1 MPHDRP
7 AGFGFLAIC
16 CFAFALLMAAFL
28 AHTARI
34 GDLIVDRMIAGVTG
48 ALGALGL
55 LAAEALWFVRRWA
68 FRASLAFAGMFV
80 VIIFAM
86 LDTSLAGIA
95 VLAGMLLATA
105 IALKVVYQGLHAA
118 LTIRT
123 PAP

>member
-1 MPHDRP
+1 MRLHRP

-28 AHTARI
+28 ADTARI
-34 GDLIVDRMIAGVTG
+34 GDLVVDRMIAGVT
-48 ALGALGL
+48 GALGL

-80 VIIFAM
+80 VILFAM

-118 LTIRT
+118 PTIRI

>member
-1 MPHDRP
+1 MRLHRP

-28 AHTARI
+28 ADTARI
-34 GDLIVDRMIAGVTG
+34 GDLVVDRMIAGVT
-48 ALGALGL
+48 GALGL

-80 VIIFAM
+80 MILLAM
-86 LDTSLAGIA
+86 MHSSLAE
-95 VLAGMLLATA
+95 LAMVACLMVVIA
-105 IALKVVYQGLHAA
+105 IALKVVYQGLHAPS
-118 LTIRT
+118 TIRI